1 MRFTAQ
7 RVAGRVFDEEFVKK
21 YFRNQRMVLLAVVSA
36 VRQH

>member
-21 YFRNQRMVLLAVVSA
+21 YFRNQRMALGRRAV
-36 VRQH
+36 